1 MGFSTF
7 PRKSMVSVA
16 LSITSSRK
24 DLLKR
29 TDREELSFDR
39 SVSLVAVAAAA
50 SVPSS
55 LMFSTALWANCK
67 GKKKKNQTNKHQRP
81 QRDTFV
87 KPSIGILPR
96 NGGHPL
102 QEASGLQQTS
112 NARRAICSVD
122 GSCRCHWPLG
132 CQAQS

>member
-1 MGFSTF
+1 
-7 PRKSMVSVA
+7 MVSVA

-67 GKKKKNQTNKHQRP
+67 GKKKKTNK
-81 QRDTFV
+81 
-87 KPSIGILPR
+87 
-96 NGGHPL
+96 
-102 QEASGLQQTS
+102 QTS
-112 NARRAICSVD
+112 ETPERHFCKTEY
-122 GSCRCHWPLG
+122 
-132 CQAQS
+132 